1 MLYIKIIS
9 GTYGYRAERDGEVEP
24 KAVGDICCVEDTEVD
39 RLVSL
44 GVAEIVGE
52 PNRSADTDNAA
63 TDSAEMG
70 DDETDGTYEDDAE
83 TRDDADNTE
92 IPTKD
97 ELMKM
102 SKAELLSRAID
113 LGIEDMSNANTKSEI
128 ADAILAMGETEDT
141 TEWDGEDEDS
151 EPPSGDAAQEA
162 VV

>member
-1 MLYIKIIS
+1 MLYVKIIS
-9 GTYGYRAERDGEVEP
+9 GTYGYRAEQDGEVEP
-24 KAVGDICCVEDTEVD
+24 KVVGDICCVGDTEAD
-39 RLVSL
+39 RLVNL

-52 PNRSADTDNAA
+52 PDRSANTDNAA
-63 TDSAEMG
+63 TDSTEMG
-70 DDETDGTYEDDAE
+70 DDETDDTYEDDAE
-83 TRDDADNTE
+83 TREDADNTE

-113 LGIEDMSNANTKSEI
+113 LGIEDLSNVNTKSEI
-128 ADAILAMGETEDT
+128 ADAILAMGEPEDT
-141 TEWDGEDEDS
+141 TEWDGEDEDA